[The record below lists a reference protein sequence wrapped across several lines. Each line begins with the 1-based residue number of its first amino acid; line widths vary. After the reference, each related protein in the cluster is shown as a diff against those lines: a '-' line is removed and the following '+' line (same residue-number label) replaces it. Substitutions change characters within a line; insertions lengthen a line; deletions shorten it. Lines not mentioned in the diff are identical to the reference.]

1 MKDLPLIARGLYYF
15 YEKGS
20 GVCRF
25 QVEAT
30 PEGQFPVDHAA
41 GLLAMH
47 CMAFGQSPSDYV
59 VVISAE
65 NDTLKGLTE
74 KTEKILEAGHSVS
87 GRVKLTRREVEVL
100 SGIVRCFANKEIAA
114 SLNVTE
120 RTIKFH
126 VSSLLAKFQ
135 VHGRM
140 ELARK
145 AAAGHIAGSMS
156 TYLPVSVRETHSSAL
171 VPHSFSNPARSPAV
185 VSTAQTAVGVTSV

>member
-1 MKDLPLIARGLYYF
+1 MKDLPLIGCGLYYF

-30 PEGQFPVDHAA
+30 PEGQFPVEHAA

-74 KTEKILEAGHSVS
+74 KTEKILEAGRSVS

-145 AAAGHIAGSMS
+145 AAGHIAGLMS
-156 TYLPVSVRETHSSAL
+156 TYLPVSVRETHSTAL

>member
-1 MKDLPLIARGLYYF
+1 MQDLASIARGLYSF
-15 YEKGS
+15 YEKSS

-30 PEGQFPVDHAA
+30 SEGQLPVDHAA

-65 NDTLKGLTE
+65 NDTLKDLTE
-74 KTEKILEAGHSVS
+74 KAEKILEAGHSVS
-87 GRVKLTRREVEVL
+87 GRVRLTRREVEVL
-100 SGIVRCFANKEIAA
+100 AGVARCLANKEIAA

-145 AAAGHIAGSMS
+145 AAGHIAGSMS
-156 TYLPVSVRETHSSAL
+156 TYLPVSVRETHSTAL
-171 VPHSFSNPARSPAV
+171 VPHSFSNPARSPAL